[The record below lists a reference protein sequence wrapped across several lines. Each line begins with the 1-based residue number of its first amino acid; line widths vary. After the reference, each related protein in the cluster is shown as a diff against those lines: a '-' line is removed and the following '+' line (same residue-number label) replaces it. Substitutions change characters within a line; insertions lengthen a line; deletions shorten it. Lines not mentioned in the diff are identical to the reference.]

1 MFDDIVFDNKNKDN
15 DASVF
20 PLMPDLGPEILDES
34 EMPKN
39 LQLMSLRNSVLF
51 PKIIIPIAVGRKKSL
66 KLVKSAYKKGD
77 VIGIISQIDEKIED
91 PGFEDIYQIG
101 TLARV
106 VKLLEMPGGEQ
117 TAVLHGI
124 KIFKITKQIKTK
136 PNLTVKYEVLENIEP
151 NKSKNEEY
159 EAKLFSVKELSVK
172 IINLSVNIP
181 REAAFAVKNIDAPEF
196 LINFVSSNSDLST
209 KDKQALLEE
218 TNISE
223 RASKLIKHLA
233 KEIQKLELK
242 DNIQNKAKTEMSQ
255 QQKEYF
261 LHQQMKAIQDEL
273 GHESPKVEIE
283 ELEKKAKKKKW
294 NDEVK
299 KAFRKQINRLK
310 QINPMSPDYS
320 YQIAYAQT
328 LIELPWNE
336 FTKDNF
342 DLKRAETILNEDHFG
357 LDKVKDRILEHLAVL
372 KLKGDLKAPIL
383 CLYGPPGVGKTSL
396 GKSVARALDRK
407 YARMSLGGL
416 HDEAEIRGHRKTYI
430 GAMPGRIVQNL
441 KKLKTSNP
449 VFILDEIDKIGSD
462 HRGDPSS
469 ALLEVLDP
477 EQNNTFYDNY
487 LELEYDLSK
496 VLFIATANSLSS
508 IKPALRDRMELIDV
522 SGYIIDEKVEIA
534 KRHLIPR
541 QLKEHGVKANQLKFS
556 KIAIEEII
564 SKYTRESG
572 VRNLEKKIAAVIR
585 KIAKK
590 IATEEDYNK
599 NLKKE
604 DILEYLGVPKFI
616 KGKYEGNEYAG
627 VVTGLAWT
635 SVGGTILFI
644 ESSISKGGGKLNLT
658 GNLGQV
664 MKESATIA
672 YEYIKAHSDDLKI
685 DDEIFKNY
693 NIHVHVPEGATP
705 KDGPSAGITM
715 VTSLASTFTQRKIK
729 RNLAMTGEMTLRGK
743 VLPVGGVKEKIL
755 AAKRADIKEII
766 LSKENEKDINE
777 INELYLKGL
786 KFHFVENITQV
797 LDIALLKQKVDNPV
811 KFKITEKE

>member
-1 MFDDIVFDNKNKDN
+1 MFDDIVFDNNKQDN
-15 DASVF
+15 NSDFF
-20 PLMPDLGPEILDES
+20 PIISDINNEKLEDSELPD
-34 EMPKN
+34 K
-39 LQLMSLRNSVLF
+39 LQLMTLRNSVLF
-51 PKIIIPIAVGRKKSL
+51 PKIIIPIAVGRPKSL
-66 KLVKSAYKKGD
+66 KLVKTAFKKGQ
-77 VIGIISQIDEKIED
+77 VIGIVSQKDEKVED
-91 PGFEDIYQIG
+91 PGFEDIYQVG

-106 VKLLEMPGGEQ
+106 VKLFDMPGGEQ

-124 KIFKITKQIKTK
+124 KRFKIIETVKAK
-136 PNLTVKYEVLENIEP
+136 PNLTVKYEIIENVLP
-151 NKSKNEEY
+151 NKKETKEFD
-159 EAKLFSVKELSVK
+159 AKLFSIKELSIK
-172 IINLSVNIP
+172 IIHLSANIP
-181 REAAFAVKNIDAPEF
+181 KEATFAVKNIDNPEF
-196 LINFVSSNSDLST
+196 LINFVSSNSDIAT
-209 KDKQALLEE
+209 ENKQALLEE
-218 TNISE
+218 DKISN
-223 RASKLIKHLA
+223 RAGELIKHLA

-283 ELEKKAKKKKW
+283 GLQKKAKKKKW
-294 NDEVK
+294 NEEVK
-299 KAFRKQINRLK
+299 KAFKKQISRLK

-328 LIELPWNE
+328 LVELPWNE
-336 FTKDNF
+336 FTQDNF
-342 DLKRAETILNEDHFG
+342 DLERAEKILDEDHFG

-372 KLKGDLKAPIL
+372 KLKGDLKAPII

-430 GAMPGRIVQNL
+430 GAMPGRIIQNL

-449 VFILDEIDKIGSD
+449 VFILDEIDKIGND

-477 EQNNTFYDNY
+477 EQNNSFYDNY

-496 VLFIATANSLSS
+496 ILFIATANTLSS

-522 SGYIIDEKVEIA
+522 SGYIIEEKVEIA

-541 QLKEHGVKANQLKFS
+541 QLKENGVKANQLKFS
-556 KIAIEEII
+556 KVAIEEII
-564 SKYTRESG
+564 SNYTRESG

-585 KIAKK
+585 KVAKK
-590 IATEEDYNK
+590 IATEENYNK
-599 NLKKE
+599 NLKSE
-604 DILEYLGVPKFI
+604 DIIKYLGVPKYI

-627 VVTGLAWT
+627 LVTGLAWT

-644 ESSISKGGGKLNLT
+644 ESSISKGNGQLNLT

-664 MKESATIA
+664 MKESVTIA
-672 YEYIKAHSDDLKI
+672 YEYIKSHSEKLNI
-685 DDEIFKNY
+685 NDEIFKNY

-705 KDGPSAGITM
+705 KDGPSAGISM
-715 VTSLASTFTQRKIK
+715 VTSLASTFTQRKVK
-729 RNLAMTGEMTLRGK
+729 SKLAMTGEMTLRGK
-743 VLPVGGVKEKIL
+743 VLPVGGIKEKIL

-766 LSKENEKDINE
+766 LSKDNEKDIEE
-777 INELYLKGL
+777 IKELYLKGL
-786 KFHFVENITQV
+786 KFHFVENISEV
-797 LDIALLKQKVDNPV
+797 LEIALLKQKVENPV
-811 KFKITEKE
+811 KFKINEKE

>member
-1 MFDDIVFDNKNKDN
+1 MFDDIVFDNKNEKNVGIDIFPINTDN
-15 DASVF
+15 DPELLSKDDLEADL
-20 PLMPDLGPEILDES
+20 PLMT
-34 EMPKN
+34 
-39 LQLMSLRNSVLF
+39 LRNSVLF

-66 KLVKSAYKKGD
+66 KLVKSAYKKGQ
-77 VIGIISQIDEKIED
+77 VIGIVSQIDEKIED
-91 PGFEDIYQIG
+91 PKFSDIYKIG

-124 KIFKITKQIKTK
+124 KTFEITEELKTK
-136 PNLTVKYEVLENIEP
+136 PNLTVKFKVLETIEP
-151 NKSKNEEY
+151 NDSEKDEY
-159 EAKLFSVKELSVK
+159 DAKLFSIKELSVK

-209 KDKQALLEE
+209 KDKQELLEE
-218 TNISE
+218 INISE
-223 RASKLIKHLA
+223 RASKLIKHLT

-242 DNIQNKAKTEMSQ
+242 DKVQNKAKNEMSQ

-261 LHQQMKAIQDEL
+261 LHQQMKAIQEEL
-273 GHESPKVEIE
+273 GQDSPKVEIE

-299 KAFRKQINRLK
+299 KAFKKQISRLK

-328 LIELPWNE
+328 LVELPWNE
-336 FTKDNF
+336 YTKDNF
-342 DLKRAETILNEDHFG
+342 DLKRAEEILNEDHFG

-396 GKSVARALDRK
+396 GKSIARALGRK

-430 GAMPGRIVQNL
+430 GAMPGRIIQNL

-449 VFILDEIDKIGSD
+449 VFILDEIDKIGND

-477 EQNNTFYDNY
+477 EQNNTFHDNY

-496 VLFIATANSLSS
+496 ILFIATANSLST

-522 SGYIIDEKVEIA
+522 SGYIIEEKVEIA

-541 QLKEHGVKANQLKFS
+541 QLKEHGVKASQLKFS
-556 KIAIEEII
+556 KDAIETII

-572 VRNLEKKIAAVIR
+572 VRNLEKKIASVIR
-585 KIAKK
+585 KVAKK
-590 IATEEDYNK
+590 IAVEEEYNK
-599 NLKKE
+599 NLKQK
-604 DILEYLGVPKFI
+604 DIIEYLGVPKFI

-644 ESSISKGGGKLNLT
+644 ESSVSKGSGKLNLT

-672 YEYIKAHSDDLKI
+672 YEYIKAHADDLDI
-685 DDEIFKNY
+685 NDEIFNNY
-693 NIHVHVPEGATP
+693 NIHIHVPEGATP

-715 VTSLASTFTQRKIK
+715 VTSIASSFTQRKVK
-729 RNLAMTGEMTLRGK
+729 AKLAMTGEMTLRGK
-743 VLPVGGVKEKIL
+743 VLPVGGIKEKIL
-755 AAKRADIKEII
+755 AAKRAEIKEII
-766 LSKENEKDINE
+766 LSKENKKDIDEINE
-777 INELYLKGL
+777 IYLKGL
-786 KFHFVENITQV
+786 KFHFVDNIAEV
-797 LDIALLKQKVDNPV
+797 LDIALLKQKV
-811 KFKITEKE
+811 

>member
-1 MFDDIVFDNKNKDN
+1 MFDDIVFDNNKQDN
-15 DASVF
+15 NSDFF
-20 PLMPDLGPEILDES
+20 PIISDINNEKLEDSELPD
-34 EMPKN
+34 K
-39 LQLMSLRNSVLF
+39 LQLMTLRNSVLF
-51 PKIIIPIAVGRKKSL
+51 PKIIIPIAVGRPKSL
-66 KLVKSAYKKGD
+66 KLVKTAFKKGQ
-77 VIGIISQIDEKIED
+77 VIGIVSQKDEKVED
-91 PGFEDIYQIG
+91 PGFEDIYQVG

-106 VKLLEMPGGEQ
+106 VKLFDMPGGEQ

-124 KIFKITKQIKTK
+124 KRFKIIETVKAK
-136 PNLTVKYEVLENIEP
+136 PNLTVKYEIIENVLPKKKETKEFD
-151 NKSKNEEY
+151 
-159 EAKLFSVKELSVK
+159 AKLFSIKELSIK
-172 IINLSVNIP
+172 IIHLSANIP
-181 REAAFAVKNIDAPEF
+181 KEATFAVKNIDNPEF
-196 LINFVSSNSDLST
+196 LINFVSSNSDIAT
-209 KDKQALLEE
+209 ENKQALLEE
-218 TNISE
+218 DKISN
-223 RASKLIKHLA
+223 RAGELIKHLA

-283 ELEKKAKKKKW
+283 GLQKKAKKKKW
-294 NDEVK
+294 NEEVK
-299 KAFRKQINRLK
+299 KAFKKQISRLK

-328 LIELPWNE
+328 LVELPWNE
-336 FTKDNF
+336 FTQDNF
-342 DLKRAETILNEDHFG
+342 DLERAEKILDEDHFG

-372 KLKGDLKAPIL
+372 KLKGDLKAPII

-430 GAMPGRIVQNL
+430 GAMPGRIIQNL

-449 VFILDEIDKIGSD
+449 VFILDEIDKIGND

-477 EQNNTFYDNY
+477 EQNNSFYDNY

-496 VLFIATANSLSS
+496 ILFIATANTLSS

-522 SGYIIDEKVEIA
+522 SGYIIEEKVEIA

-541 QLKEHGVKANQLKFS
+541 QLKENGVKANQLKFS
-556 KIAIEEII
+556 KVAIEEII
-564 SKYTRESG
+564 SNYTRESG

-585 KIAKK
+585 KVAKK
-590 IATEEDYNK
+590 IATEENYNK
-599 NLKKE
+599 NLKSE
-604 DILEYLGVPKFI
+604 DIIKYLGVPKYI

-627 VVTGLAWT
+627 LVTGLAWT

-644 ESSISKGGGKLNLT
+644 ESSISKGSGQLNLT

-664 MKESATIA
+664 MKESVTIA
-672 YEYIKAHSDDLKI
+672 YEYIKSHSEKLNI
-685 DDEIFKNY
+685 NDEIFKNY

-705 KDGPSAGITM
+705 KDGPSAGISM
-715 VTSLASTFTQRKIK
+715 VTSLASTFTQRKVK
-729 RNLAMTGEMTLRGK
+729 SKLAMTGEMTLRGK
-743 VLPVGGVKEKIL
+743 VLPVGGIKEKIL

-766 LSKENEKDINE
+766 LSKDNEKDIEE
-777 INELYLKGL
+777 IKELYLKGL
-786 KFHFVENITQV
+786 KFHFVENISEV
-797 LDIALLKQKVDNPV
+797 LEIALLKQKVENPV
-811 KFKITEKE
+811 KFKINEKE